1 MRAVRSRAV
10 WSAAGSGT
18 RAAGAA
24 DTSLDEAIS
33 AYGKLLKLLVDPAR
47 FPALGRVIAAGVFD
61 QADEPY
67 DEFVFGLDR
76 ILDGVGLLIAPRADG

>member
-1 MRAVRSRAV
+1 MPASAESGEQPTAETANRPEALPRSVRKA
-10 WSAAGSGT
+10 
-18 RAAGAA
+18 
-24 DTSLDEAIS
+24 
-33 AYGKLLKLLVDPAR
+33 KLLKLLVDPAR

-76 ILDGVGLLIAPRADG
+76 ILDGVGLLIAQRADG